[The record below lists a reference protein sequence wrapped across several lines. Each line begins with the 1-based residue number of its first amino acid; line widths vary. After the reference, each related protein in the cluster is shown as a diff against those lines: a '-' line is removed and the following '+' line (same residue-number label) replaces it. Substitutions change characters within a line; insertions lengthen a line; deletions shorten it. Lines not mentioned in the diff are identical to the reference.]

1 MPVILD
7 RSDHDAW
14 LDPEIPSGALVSRL
28 TSYPSERLQAY
39 AVSTVVNNSR
49 NEKPECVVP
58 VV

>member
-1 MPVILD
+1 MILD